1 MARRSAVCSLAAV
14 ALAAGVPGPAGAG
27 DPKPATTV
35 AQPPGRA
42 PLKFRD
48 PVFDRVKVT
57 RGLRYKT
64 GLTLDLFE
72 PVGDRTRK
80 RPAVVWVHG
89 GGFVS
94 GNSRNPRMVEIATE
108 FARRGYVTVSINYR
122 LIRSAEAARIDATAA
137 VSWLRKRDRRYR
149 IDRSRIG
156 IGGSSAGA
164 ITAMLVG
171 THTRAVRGVV
181 SISGG
186 LPGELEVDR
195 RDAPILFFH
204 GTADRTV
211 PYDWA
216 VDSSAAFA
224 AAGVPVVLETLKG
237 AGHVP
242 WAKYHRR
249 FVTHSAYFLYDKLR
263 LARLPSP

>member
-1 MARRSAVCSLAAV
+1 MIRRIAACSLAVCLLA
-14 ALAAGVPGPAGAG
+14 AAAPGLAAGGT
-27 DPKPATTV
+27 KPDTTV
-35 AQPPGRA
+35 EKPPGRS

-72 PVGDRTRK
+72 PVGDRTRE

-94 GNSRNPRMVEIATE
+94 GNSRNTRMVEIATE
-108 FARRGYVTVSINYR
+108 FAKRGYVTVSINYR

-156 IGGSSAGA
+156 IGGSSAGG

-171 THTRAVRGVV
+171 THSRAVRGVV
-181 SISGG
+181 SFSGA
-186 LPGELEVDR
+186 LPAVEVDR
-195 RDAPILFFH
+195 RDAPALFFH

-216 VDSSAAFA
+216 VANSGAFA
-224 AAGVPVVLETLKG
+224 AAGVPVVLETLRG
-237 AGHVP
+237 DGHVP
-242 WAKYHRR
+242 WDENRRR
-249 FVTHSAYFLYDKLR
+249 FVTHSAWWLYDKLR
-263 LARLPSP
+263 LG